1 MKKLTSS
8 HKYFKNTSTHGM
20 ILTGYLLN
28 AGRKLQT
35 SEKAR
40 KSPLNQA
47 GQKKKMKG
55 ISQDPHPW
63 EGALKALTS
72 REISWDRGGASAR
85 GRRAEQLT
93 QAARTER
100 ELHSQLHHPMAP
112 QSEMCLWYRRGLA
125 AEAWAL
131 QHRERTGMGCTET
144 T

>member
-1 MKKLTSS
+1 MAKQDMKKLTSS

-63 EGALKALTS
+63 EGALKAQLQLGKFTA
-72 REISWDRGGASAR
+72 WQH
-85 GRRAEQLT
+85 GRDI
-93 QAARTER
+93 
-100 ELHSQLHHPMAP
+100 QLHHNP
-112 QSEMCLWYRRGLA
+112 
-125 AEAWAL
+125 
-131 QHRERTGMGCTET
+131 T
-144 T
+144 THQPGYEGHVELIGHKQGPEDCN

>member
-63 EGALKALTS
+63 EGAVKGSHQQGDQLGQRGSFSAWEES
-72 REISWDRGGASAR
+72 RATYPS
-85 GRRAEQLT
+85 
-93 QAARTER
+93 
-100 ELHSQLHHPMAP
+100 SQN
-112 QSEMCLWYRRGLA
+112 
-125 AEAWAL
+125 
-131 QHRERTGMGCTET
+131 
-144 T
+144 